1 MIRVNNVTKRFAEVT
16 ALREMSLEVPQ
27 GRVYGLVG
35 SNGAGKSTLLRLLAG
50 IYRPDAGE
58 ILLDEASVFNNPKI
72 KEQIC
77 FVSDELYF
85 LPQSNLSRMAA
96 MYQTVYHSF
105 SAEKF
110 DKLCKEFELPT
121 QMPLSH
127 FSKGMKRQAAIIL
140 ALAVQPKYLM
150 LDETFDGV
158 DPVKRALVKKAI
170 YEDITARGAS
180 AIISSHSLRELED
193 TCDQLAM
200 LHKGGIVLESD
211 IAHLQTSL
219 FKVQAA
225 CSVPVCKEDFPDI
238 DVVRFKISGRVVEM
252 IVRGD
257 RGEVEQKLSQKTPL
271 LVDVLP
277 LTLEEV
283 FMYELDALG
292 YAVQKEGER
301 DA

>member
-1 MIRVNNVTKRFAEVT
+1 MIQVEKVTKRFAEVT
-16 ALREMSLEVPQ
+16 ALKELSLTVPQ

-50 IYRPDAGE
+50 IYRQDAGQ
-58 ILLDEASVFNNPKI
+58 ILLDEQPVFNNPMV

-77 FVSDELYF
+77 FVADELYF
-85 LPQSNLSRMAA
+85 LPQSNLLRMAQ
-96 MYQTVYHSF
+96 MYQTVYHNF
-105 SAEKF
+105 SMSKF
-110 DKLCKEFELPT
+110 EGLCRTFELPKN
-121 QMPLSH
+121 MALSH

-140 ALAVQPKYLM
+140 ALAAQPKYLM

-158 DPVKRALVKKAI
+158 DPVKRAMVKKAI

-211 IAHLQTSL
+211 IAKLQTAL

-225 CSVPVCKEDFPDI
+225 FSVPVCRDDFSDI
-238 DVVRFKISGRVVEM
+238 DMVRFKISGRVVEM

-257 RGEVEQKLSQKTPL
+257 RETVEQKLSCKQPL
-271 LVDVLP
+271 LVDLLP

-292 YAVQKEGER
+292 YAVQKEEER